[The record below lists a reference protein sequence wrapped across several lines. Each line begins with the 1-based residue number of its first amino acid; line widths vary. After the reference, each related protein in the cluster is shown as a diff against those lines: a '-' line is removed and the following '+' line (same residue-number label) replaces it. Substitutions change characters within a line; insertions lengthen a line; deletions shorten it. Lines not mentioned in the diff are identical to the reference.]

1 MSWLKTITALVV
13 GTGLASS
20 AAAEDAKPRDSRTL
34 YNLKCALCHGKD
46 GAPSPVFVKKGVL
59 SLRDAEWQAAR
70 SDAQI
75 RKTIMDGSAETL
87 MRGFKDEM
95 SAVEIDAIVAFVR
108 KFRPPKP

>member
-1 MSWLKTITALVV
+1 MDWPKTIAGLVLAA
-13 GTGLASS
+13 GLAG
-20 AAAEDAKPRDSRTL
+20 AAAADDAKPRDSRTL

-59 SLRDAEWQAAR
+59 SLKDAEWQAAR

-75 RKTIMDGSAETL
+75 RKTIMDGSGETL

-95 SAVEIDAIVAFVR
+95 SAVEIDAMVAFVR
-108 KFRPPKP
+108 KLGPAKP